1 MSHEGCARLLKII
14 IAEHAGFCFG
24 VRNAVL
30 TAEKAARNGPV
41 FSLGPLIHNQQ
52 ETTRLEKLGVKE
64 KIDTK
69 QESSVLIRTH
79 GVGPQVYTK
88 LKKQGQK
95 IIDATCPHV
104 RKAQMAAKEAQE
116 QGYQVF
122 VLGDKNHAEVQGI
135 VAWTEDKAV
144 VIASLEELKKLE
156 LQDRVALLAQT
167 TETENRF
174 NELISYLQ
182 TKVTDLKIL
191 PTICSATRIRQA
203 VAAKL
208 AQEVD
213 LMIVVGGQHSSNTKK
228 LTEICQKY
236 VSTYQVEKAQDLQF
250 CWFQN
255 KKKVG
260 VTAGASTPDWIIKEV
275 VEQMEEFKENNQ
287 GENTEEIKVENQG
300 ETIKQNQ
307 EEIEETTSE
316 KTDELT
322 QSTVNLDDQISIQT
336 FQPGDLVKGTVVQ
349 VSSEEALIDI
359 GGKSEGVLPVTEFT
373 NYKADLNKE
382 LQVGEEILVEVI
394 KKDKEG
400 NIILSRKKAYFN
412 EVMDKLEQAQK
423 AGEIIE
429 APVTDIVKG
438 GLLVDVGVRGFVPAS
453 QVERFF
459 VKDFKEYLQKTL
471 RLKVLE
477 LDKEKRKVVLSQR
490 VVLEEEYKKQ
500 KAALLSELAEGQTRK
515 GIVKR
520 LTNFGAFVDLGGIDG
535 LLHVSELGWG
545 RVNHPSDV
553 VQEGDEVEVYVLNV
567 DPEKEKVSLSLK
579 ELLPDPWQETVKKY
593 KVNSIVTGKIVRIVS
608 FGAFV
613 ELEPGLDGLV
623 HISKISKQRIEKVS
637 DVLKVGQEI
646 KVKIMEI
653 DPDKKRFSLSI
664 KDVVADEE
672 ETKYASYLQ
681 QQDSQDTVTIGDLIK
696 ENQGDIMKNTEQKE

>member
-1 MSHEGCARLLKII
+1 MSHEGCARLLEII

-24 VRNAVL
+24 VRSAIL
-30 TAEKAARNGPV
+30 TAEEAARKEPV

-52 ETTRLEKLGVKE
+52 ETARLEKLGIKE
-64 KIDTK
+64 KNGLMK
-69 QESSVLIRTH
+69 EKGSVLIRTH
-79 GVGPQVYTK
+79 GVGPDVYTK

-95 IIDATCPHV
+95 IIDTTCPHV

-116 QGYQVF
+116 QGYQVLI
-122 VLGDKNHAEVQGI
+122 LGDENHAEVQGI
-135 VAWTEDKAV
+135 LAWTEKKAV

-156 LQDRVALLAQT
+156 LQDKVALLAQT
-167 TETENRF
+167 TEKETRF
-174 NELISYLQ
+174 NELVNYLE
-182 TKVTDLKIL
+182 TKDIDLKIL

-236 VSTYQVEKAQDLQF
+236 VPTYQVEKAHDLQF

-255 KKKVG
+255 KLKVG

-275 VEQMEEFKENNQ
+275 VKQMEEFNENNK
-287 GENTEEIKVENQG
+287 GENTEEPME
-300 ETIKQNQ
+300 QNQ
-307 EEIEETTSE
+307 KETEEMHSE
-316 KTDELT
+316 KNEELT
-322 QSTVNLDDQISIQT
+322 LNAVNLDEQINIQT
-336 FQPGDLVKGTVVQ
+336 FQPGDLVKGTIVQ

-359 GGKSEGVLPVTEFT
+359 GGKSEGILPVTEFT
-373 NYKADLNKE
+373 NYKVDLSEE
-382 LQVGEEILVEVI
+382 LQVGEEIIVEII

-423 AGEIIE
+423 TGEIIE
-429 APVTDIVKG
+429 APVIEIVKG

-490 VVLEEEYKKQ
+490 VILEEEYVKQ
-500 KAALLSELAEGQTRK
+500 KAALLNELAEGQIRK
-515 GIVKR
+515 GVVKR
-520 LTNFGAFVDLGGIDG
+520 LTNFGAFVDLGGLDG

-553 VQEGDEVEVYVLNV
+553 VQEGDEIEVYVLNV

-579 ELLPDPWQETVKKY
+579 KLLSDPWQEAVKKY
-593 KVNSIVTGKIVRIVS
+593 KIDSIVTGKVVRIVS

-637 DVLKVGQEI
+637 DVLEVGQEI
-646 KVKIMEI
+646 KVKIIEI
-653 DPDKKRFSLSI
+653 DLDKKRISLSI
-664 KDVVADEE
+664 KDVATDQE
-672 ETKYASYLQ
+672 ETEYTSYLN
-681 QQDSQDTVTIGDLIK
+681 QQDSPGTVTIGDLIK
-696 ENQGDIMKNTEQKE
+696 ENQGDIMKKTEQDE

>member
-1 MSHEGCARLLKII
+1 MLEII

-24 VRNAVL
+24 VRSAIL
-30 TAEKAARNGPV
+30 TAEEAARKEPV

-52 ETTRLEKLGVKE
+52 ETARLEKLGIKE
-64 KIDTK
+64 KNGLMK
-69 QESSVLIRTH
+69 EKGSVLIRTH
-79 GVGPQVYTK
+79 GVGPDVYTK

-95 IIDATCPHV
+95 IIDTTCPHV

-116 QGYQVF
+116 QGYQVLI
-122 VLGDKNHAEVQGI
+122 LGDENHAEVQGI
-135 VAWTEDKAV
+135 LAWTEKKAV

-156 LQDRVALLAQT
+156 LQDKVALLAQT
-167 TETENRF
+167 TEKETRF
-174 NELISYLQ
+174 NELVNYLE
-182 TKVTDLKIL
+182 TKDIDLKIL

-236 VSTYQVEKAQDLQF
+236 VPTYQVEKAHDLQF

-255 KKKVG
+255 KLKVG

-275 VEQMEEFKENNQ
+275 VKQMEEFNENNK
-287 GENTEEIKVENQG
+287 GENTEEPME
-300 ETIKQNQ
+300 QNQ
-307 EEIEETTSE
+307 KETEEMHSE
-316 KTDELT
+316 KNEELT
-322 QSTVNLDDQISIQT
+322 LNAVNLDEQINIQT
-336 FQPGDLVKGTVVQ
+336 FQPGDLVKGTIVQ

-359 GGKSEGVLPVTEFT
+359 GGKSEGILPVTEFT
-373 NYKADLNKE
+373 NYKVDLSEE
-382 LQVGEEILVEVI
+382 LQVGEEIIVEII

-423 AGEIIE
+423 TGEIIE
-429 APVTDIVKG
+429 APVIEIVKG

-490 VVLEEEYKKQ
+490 VILEEEYVKQ
-500 KAALLSELAEGQTRK
+500 KAALLNELAEGQIRK
-515 GIVKR
+515 GVVKR
-520 LTNFGAFVDLGGIDG
+520 LTNFGAFVDLGGLDG

-553 VQEGDEVEVYVLNV
+553 VQEGDEIEVYVLNV

-579 ELLPDPWQETVKKY
+579 KLLSDPWQEAVKKY
-593 KVNSIVTGKIVRIVS
+593 KIDSIVTGKVVRIVS

-637 DVLKVGQEI
+637 DVLEVGQEI
-646 KVKIMEI
+646 KVKIIEI
-653 DPDKKRFSLSI
+653 DLDKKRISLSI
-664 KDVVADEE
+664 KDVATDQE
-672 ETKYASYLQ
+672 ETEYTSYLN
-681 QQDSQDTVTIGDLIK
+681 QQDSPGTVTIGDLIK
-696 ENQGDIMKNTEQKE
+696 ENQGDIMKKTEQDE

>member
-1 MSHEGCARLLKII
+1 MKII

-477 LDKEKRKVVLSQR
+477 LDICERTTFL
-490 VVLEEEYKKQ
+490 
-500 KAALLSELAEGQTRK
+500 
-515 GIVKR
+515 
-520 LTNFGAFVDLGGIDG
+520 
-535 LLHVSELGWG
+535 
-545 RVNHPSDV
+545 
-553 VQEGDEVEVYVLNV
+553 
-567 DPEKEKVSLSLK
+567 
-579 ELLPDPWQETVKKY
+579 
-593 KVNSIVTGKIVRIVS
+593 
-608 FGAFV
+608 
-613 ELEPGLDGLV
+613 
-623 HISKISKQRIEKVS
+623 
-637 DVLKVGQEI
+637 
-646 KVKIMEI
+646 
-653 DPDKKRFSLSI
+653 
-664 KDVVADEE
+664 
-672 ETKYASYLQ
+672 
-681 QQDSQDTVTIGDLIK
+681 
-696 ENQGDIMKNTEQKE
+696 

>member
-1 MSHEGCARLLKII
+1 MSHEGCARLLEII

-24 VRNAVL
+24 VRSAIL
-30 TAEKAARNGPV
+30 TAEEAARKEPV

-52 ETTRLEKLGVKE
+52 ETARLEKLGIKE
-64 KIDTK
+64 KNGLMK
-69 QESSVLIRTH
+69 EKGSVLIRTH
-79 GVGPQVYTK
+79 GVGPDVYTK

-95 IIDATCPHV
+95 IIDTTCPHV

-116 QGYQVF
+116 QGYQVLI
-122 VLGDKNHAEVQGI
+122 LGDENHAEVQGI
-135 VAWTEDKAV
+135 LAWTEKKAV

-156 LQDRVALLAQT
+156 LQDKVALLAQT
-167 TETENRF
+167 TEKETRF
-174 NELISYLQ
+174 NELVNYLE
-182 TKVTDLKIL
+182 TKDIDLKIL
-191 PTICSATRIRQA
+191 PTICSATRIRQT

-236 VSTYQVEKAQDLQF
+236 VPTYQVEKAHDLQF

-255 KKKVG
+255 KLKVG

-275 VEQMEEFKENNQ
+275 VKQMEEFNENNK
-287 GENTEEIKVENQG
+287 GENTEEPME
-300 ETIKQNQ
+300 QNQ
-307 EEIEETTSE
+307 KETEEMHSE
-316 KTDELT
+316 KNEELT
-322 QSTVNLDDQISIQT
+322 LNAVNLDEQINIQT
-336 FQPGDLVKGTVVQ
+336 FQPGDLVKGTIVQ

-359 GGKSEGVLPVTEFT
+359 GGKSEGILPVTEFT
-373 NYKADLNKE
+373 NYKVDLSEE
-382 LQVGEEILVEVI
+382 LQVGEEIIVEII

-423 AGEIIE
+423 TGEIIE
-429 APVTDIVKG
+429 APVIEIVKG

-490 VVLEEEYKKQ
+490 VILEEEYVKQ
-500 KAALLSELAEGQTRK
+500 KAALLNELAEGQIRK
-515 GIVKR
+515 GVVKR
-520 LTNFGAFVDLGGIDG
+520 LTNFGAFVDLGGLDG

-553 VQEGDEVEVYVLNV
+553 VQEGDEIEVYVLNV

-579 ELLPDPWQETVKKY
+579 KLLSDPWQEAVKKY
-593 KVNSIVTGKIVRIVS
+593 KIDSIVTGKVVRIVS

-637 DVLKVGQEI
+637 DVLEVGQEI
-646 KVKIMEI
+646 KVKIIEI
-653 DPDKKRFSLSI
+653 DLDKKRISLSI
-664 KDVVADEE
+664 KDVATDQE
-672 ETKYASYLQ
+672 ETEYTSYLN
-681 QQDSQDTVTIGDLIK
+681 QQDSPGTVTIGDLIK
-696 ENQGDIMKNTEQKE
+696 ENQGDIMKKTEQDE